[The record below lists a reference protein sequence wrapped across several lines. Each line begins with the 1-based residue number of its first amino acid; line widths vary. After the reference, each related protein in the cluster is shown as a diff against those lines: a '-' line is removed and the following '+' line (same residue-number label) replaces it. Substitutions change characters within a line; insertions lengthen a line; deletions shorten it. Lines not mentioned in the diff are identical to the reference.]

1 MDKEILA
8 VHSTLHLIF
17 HRNKNQ
23 HRRTKW
29 WKWLSI
35 LKRATLD
42 FARSGV
48 KSHLAT
54 VIPRCYIAFS
64 TVVADN
70 QFSTLGIVL
79 LAALA
84 RLSKITGISHQLKMQ
99 PVSKSKIIPV
109 AKEDLGE
116 RIRRIDTVPLAPV
129 KISQSDSKASRV
141 SMVSKATKEKPTE
154 KPKDVSKPTKKKKK
168 KNAIDDLF
176 SGLF

>member
-79 LAALA
+79 LATLA
-84 RLSKITGISHQLKMQ
+84 RLSKITEISHQLKMQ
-99 PVSKSKIIPV
+99 PVSQSKIIPV

-116 RIRRIDTVPLAPV
+116 RIRRIDTVQLAPV
-129 KISQSDSKASRV
+129 KISKSDSKASKV
-141 SMVSKATKEKPTE
+141 SMEKL
-154 KPKDVSKPTKKKKK
+154 KDVSKPTKKKKKK